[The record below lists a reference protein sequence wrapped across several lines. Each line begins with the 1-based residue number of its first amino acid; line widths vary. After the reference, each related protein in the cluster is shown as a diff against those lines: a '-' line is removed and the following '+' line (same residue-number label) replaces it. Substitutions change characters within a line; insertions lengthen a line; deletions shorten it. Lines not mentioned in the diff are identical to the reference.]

1 VSGIHH
7 DDALRIDPVI
17 AFIRSRVP
25 GPRPGEITA
34 ATDLRT
40 GLWMIWEDAETLMAA
55 FFSTFHVASGDFQ
68 LVRYFP
74 REGGLLT
81 AFVAS
86 ISGKRP
92 VVPPR
97 LTVGM
102 LARAVRDG
110 VWRSEVLER
119 QPD

>member
-1 VSGIHH
+1 MSGPHH
-7 DDALRIDPVI
+7 DEASEIEPVI

-25 GPRPGEITA
+25 GPRPAEITA

-40 GLWMIWEDAETLMAA
+40 GLWMIWEDAEKLIAA
-55 FFSTFHVASGDFQ
+55 FFDTFHVAPGDFQ
-68 LVRYFP
+68 LARYFP

-81 AFVAS
+81 ALIAS
-86 ISGKRP
+86 IAGKKP
-92 VVPPR
+92 VIPPR

-102 LARAVRDG
+102 LAKAARDG

-119 QPD
+119 RPD